1 MTSVH
6 PPQSK
11 GTLSQNALERPA
23 QRLVDF
29 AHAGRDPKLAQAR
42 DAKMRSRNSAGHDAG
57 VMGKIGHDIERGAVE
72 AHPVPHPDANRG
84 DLVVRQ
90 FTAGPV
96 RLLWARDPDA
106 DEALAAAR
114 LHAKPCERRNDPA
127 LEAADEGAWI
137 RRAPVQVEHDV
148 NHPLARP
155 MIGELAAAPAF
166 NNREARLQKIR

>member
-11 GTLSQNALERPA
+11 GTLSENALERPA

-29 AHAGRDPKLAQAR
+29 AHAGLDPKLAQAR

-57 VMGKIGHDIERGAVE
+57 VMGKIGHDIER
-72 AHPVPHPDANRG
+72 
-84 DLVVRQ
+84 
-90 FTAGPV
+90 GPV

-127 LEAADEGAWI
+127 LEAADEGA
-137 RRAPVQVEHDV
+137 
-148 NHPLARP
+148 
-155 MIGELAAAPAF
+155 
-166 NNREARLQKIR
+166 